1 MSVLYKH
8 NDEIERVAGSYRPY
22 VINPRP
28 DWSNAVAISLEQL
41 KTGYTTPSDG
51 MIVGTVEMQSSL
63 DSAGHYSLTI
73 NNVAVGSV
81 MVTQPGSYDN
91 ADITCVVNENDIIK
105 ISGATFPIESYLSFV
120 PWKE

>member
-28 DWSNAVAISLEQL
+28 DWANAVAITKEQVVA
-41 KTGYTTPSDG
+41 GYTVPSDG
-51 MIVGTVEMQSSL
+51 MIVGYGT
-63 DSAGHYSLTI
+63 SANQTGYNFSV
-73 NNVAVGSV
+73 NNVIVACSSFFVGQYV
-81 MVTQPGSYDN
+81 AFGNIQVPVNKG
-91 ADITCVVNENDIIK
+91 DIFK
-105 ISGATFPIESYLSFV
+105 SQGALDFANFHFV